1 MKVQKS
7 SRFSVV
13 RSVILTPRLHARFL
27 DEVARNQSF
36 LQSIKVQAL
45 KRGLAGL
52 KEADKRTQTRAWDG
66 ARKQMLYAHAALR
79 FCEGGKVEMD
89 GVETLQQ
96 TRALPKQPTP
106 ASRLVFLL
114 QDLLLLQYSR
124 A

>member
-1 MKVQKS
+1 MKVQKL

-13 RSVILTPRLHARFL
+13 RSVILTPCLHARFL
-27 DEVARNQSF
+27 DEVAKNQSF

-45 KRGLAGL
+45 KRGLVGL
-52 KEADKRTQTRAWDG
+52 KEADKLTQTSNWDG
-66 ARKQMLYAHAALR
+66 ARTQMLYVHAALR

-89 GVETLQQ
+89 GVETLLQS
-96 TRALPKQPTP
+96 RMLPKQPTP